1 MEENLYTTISLENL
15 LIEEKRL
22 KKNGYLDAVLIGF
35 VIGILIY
42 GVVTKGIGFIHIFL
56 PILLLS
62 GIYKG
67 SLPGKKKLKLIQGE
81 IKLRNQA
88 K

>member
-1 MEENLYTTISLENL
+1 MEENLYATISLENL
-15 LIEEKRL
+15 LIEEKHL
-22 KKNGYLDAVLIGF
+22 KKNAYLNAVL
-35 VIGILIY
+35 
-42 GVVTKGIGFIHIFL
+42 IGFIHIFL